1 MAYLVKNKNNIITI
15 ITLAIPV
22 IIENILQTLLGT
34 VDTYFAGQISDN
46 AIAAIGVTNL
56 IMNVF
61 IVFFTAISIGTSA
74 VVARSFG
81 REEMN
86 KVKEATTQS
95 VFLGIVISLIVG
107 IINILFYEPILKIC
121 GARHEIL
128 NLTTPYYLVVA
139 VPIMF
144 LCLSYYTLLFSCC
157 SSNYVFMFIFN
168 FIQLFKSYK
177 GYKNTTPYY
186 LVVAVPIMFLCL
198 SLILSSC
205 LRATKDTKTPMIA
218 TAFANILNI
227 ILNILF
233 INMNMGIVGLALATT
248 ISRCMNVV
256 ILLIKLKMNNINIK
270 LNKGVLKDG
279 SETLKSIIKIGAP
292 AGMEKLIMRLGQLVY
307 NSMIISIGVSAY
319 VAHNIAGN
327 IESYTYIPAL
337 VFGVATATLVGITL
351 GEGDSEK
358 SKEIVYLA
366 DVITTICMVVIGI
379 LLFIFAP
386 QIVTIFTNTTEGQ
399 IMVVNV
405 LRLIALFQC
414 FIAITQIF
422 TSALQGAGDTKFPM
436 YATLIGIWG
445 VRVGIGYFLGVIM
458 NMGLF
463 GVWIAYA
470 LDITVRAFLLMI
482 RFNHGKWKSITI

>member
-1 MAYLVKNKNNIITI
+1 MDYLLKNKNNIITI

-34 VDTYFAGQISDN
+34 VDTYFAGQINDN

-74 VVARSFG
+74 VVARNFG
-81 REEMN
+81 KGEMD
-86 KVKEATTQS
+86 KVKEATEQS
-95 VFLGIVISLIVG
+95 IFLGIIISLVVG
-107 IINILFYEPILKIC
+107 IINILFYEQILNVC
-121 GARHEIL
+121 GATNEVLDFTI
-128 NLTTPYYLVVA
+128 PYYLVVA
-139 VPIMF
+139 VPI
-144 LCLSYYTLLFSCC
+144 
-157 SSNYVFMFIFN
+157 I
-168 FIQLFKSYK
+168 
-177 GYKNTTPYY
+177 
-186 LVVAVPIMFLCL
+186 FLCL

-205 LRATKDTKTPMIA
+205 LRSTKDTKTPMIA

-227 ILNILF
+227 VLNILF
-233 INMNMGIVGLALATT
+233 IKMNMGIIGLALATT
-248 ISRCMNVV
+248 ISRCINVA
-256 ILLIKLKMNNINIK
+256 ILLIKLKTCNIHVKINKKAIK
-270 LNKGVLKDG
+270 EGKD
-279 SETLKSIIKIGAP
+279 TLKAIIKIGAP
-292 AGMEKLIMRLGQLVY
+292 AGIEKLIMRLGQLVY

-337 VFGVATATLVGITL
+337 GFGVATATLVGISL

-358 SKEIVYLA
+358 SREIVYLA
-366 DVITTICMVVIGI
+366 DIITTACMVLIGI

-386 QIVTIFTNTTEGQ
+386 QIVKIFTNTDQVQ
-399 IMVVNV
+399 IMVINV

-436 YATLIGIWG
+436 YTTLVGIWG
-445 VRVGIGYFLGVIM
+445 VRVGIGYFLGIIM
-458 NMGLF
+458 NFGLF

-470 LDITVRAFLLMI
+470 IDITVRAFILII
-482 RFNHGKWKSITI
+482 RFNHGKWKSIAI

>member
-15 ITLAIPV
+15 TTLAIPV

-34 VDTYFAGQISDN
+34 VDTYFAGQISDK

-61 IVFFTAISIGTSA
+61 IVFFTAISVGTSA
-74 VVARSFG
+74 VVARNFG

-95 VFLGIVISLIVG
+95 IFLGIIISLIVG

-128 NLTTPYYLVVA
+128 NLATPYYLVVV
-139 VPIMF
+139 VPI
-144 LCLSYYTLLFSCC
+144 
-157 SSNYVFMFIFN
+157 I
-168 FIQLFKSYK
+168 
-177 GYKNTTPYY
+177 
-186 LVVAVPIMFLCL
+186 FLCL

-256 ILLIKLKMNNINIK
+256 ILLIKLKINNINIK
-270 LNKGVLKDG
+270 LNKEVLKDG
-279 SETLKSIIKIGAP
+279 RETLKSIIKIGAP

-337 VFGVATATLVGITL
+337 GFGVATATLVGITL

-386 QIVTIFTNTTEGQ
+386 QIVTIFTNTKEVQ

>member
-1 MAYLVKNKNNIITI
+1 MEYLFKNKNNIIAIT
-15 ITLAIPV
+15 TLAIPV

-34 VDTYFAGQISDN
+34 VDTYFAGQINDN

-74 VVARSFG
+74 VVARNFG
-81 REEMN
+81 KGEMD

-95 VFLGIVISLIVG
+95 IFLGIIISLVVG
-107 IINILFYEPILKIC
+107 VINILFYDHILKIC
-121 GARHEIL
+121 GATNEIL
-128 NLTTPYYLVVA
+128 DFTIPYYLVVA
-139 VPIMF
+139 VPI
-144 LCLSYYTLLFSCC
+144 
-157 SSNYVFMFIFN
+157 I
-168 FIQLFKSYK
+168 
-177 GYKNTTPYY
+177 
-186 LVVAVPIMFLCL
+186 FLCL

-205 LRATKDTKTPMIA
+205 LRSTKDTKTPMIA
-218 TAFANILNI
+218 TAFANVLNI
-227 ILNILF
+227 ILNMLF
-233 INMNMGIVGLALATT
+233 IKMNMGIIGLALATT

-256 ILLIKLKMNNINIK
+256 ILLIKLRMCNINIK
-270 LNKGVLKDG
+270 INKEVIKGGND
-279 SETLKSIIKIGAP
+279 TLKAIIKIGAP

-337 VFGVATATLVGITL
+337 GFGVATATLVGISL

-366 DVITTICMVVIGI
+366 DIITTVCMIVIGI

-386 QIVTIFTNTTEGQ
+386 QIVKIFTSTVEVQ

-436 YATLIGIWG
+436 YATLVGIWG
-445 VRVGIGYFLGVIM
+445 VRIGIGYFLGIIM
-458 NMGLF
+458 NFGLF

-470 LDITVRAFLLMI
+470 IDITVRAFLLII
-482 RFNHGKWKSITI
+482 RFNHGKWESIAI

>member
-1 MAYLVKNKNNIITI
+1 MEYLFKNKNNIIAIT
-15 ITLAIPV
+15 TLAIPV

-34 VDTYFAGQISDN
+34 VDTYFAGQINDN

-74 VVARSFG
+74 VVARNFG
-81 REEMN
+81 KGEMD

-95 VFLGIVISLIVG
+95 IFLGIIISLVVG
-107 IINILFYEPILKIC
+107 VINILFYDHILKIC
-121 GARHEIL
+121 GATNEIL
-128 NLTTPYYLVVA
+128 DFTIPYYLVVA
-139 VPIMF
+139 MPI
-144 LCLSYYTLLFSCC
+144 
-157 SSNYVFMFIFN
+157 I
-168 FIQLFKSYK
+168 
-177 GYKNTTPYY
+177 
-186 LVVAVPIMFLCL
+186 FLCL

-205 LRATKDTKTPMIA
+205 LRSTKDTKTPMIA
-218 TAFANILNI
+218 TAFANVLNI
-227 ILNILF
+227 ILNMLF
-233 INMNMGIVGLALATT
+233 IKMNMGIIGLALATT

-256 ILLIKLKMNNINIK
+256 ILLIKLRMCNINIK
-270 LNKGVLKDG
+270 INKEVIKGGND
-279 SETLKSIIKIGAP
+279 TLKAIIKIGAP

-337 VFGVATATLVGITL
+337 GFGVATATLVGISL

-366 DVITTICMVVIGI
+366 DIITTVCMIVIGI

-386 QIVTIFTNTTEGQ
+386 QIVKIFTSTVEVQ

-436 YATLIGIWG
+436 YATLVGIWG
-445 VRVGIGYFLGVIM
+445 VRIGIGYFLGIIM
-458 NMGLF
+458 NFGLF

-470 LDITVRAFLLMI
+470 IDITVRAFLLII
-482 RFNHGKWKSITI
+482 RFNHGKWESIAI

>member
-1 MAYLVKNKNNIITI
+1 MDYLLKNKDNIITI
-15 ITLAIPV
+15 TTLAIPV

-34 VDTYFAGQISDN
+34 VDTYFAGQINDN

-56 IMNVF
+56 IINVF

-74 VVARSFG
+74 VVARNFG
-81 REEMN
+81 KGEMD
-86 KVKEATTQS
+86 KVKEATIQS
-95 VFLGIVISLIVG
+95 IFLGIIISLVVG
-107 IINILFYEPILKIC
+107 VINILFYEQILNIC
-121 GARHEIL
+121 GATKEIL
-128 NLTTPYYLVVA
+128 NFTIPYYLVVA
-139 VPIMF
+139 VPI
-144 LCLSYYTLLFSCC
+144 
-157 SSNYVFMFIFN
+157 I
-168 FIQLFKSYK
+168 
-177 GYKNTTPYY
+177 
-186 LVVAVPIMFLCL
+186 FLCL

-205 LRATKDTKTPMIA
+205 LRSTKDTKTPMIA
-218 TAFANILNI
+218 TAFANVLNI

-233 INMNMGIVGLALATT
+233 IKMNMGIIGLALATT

-256 ILLIKLKMNNINIK
+256 ILLIKLRMCNIHIK
-270 LNKGVLKDG
+270 INKEVIKDG
-279 SETLKSIIKIGAP
+279 KDTLRAIIKIGAP

-337 VFGVATATLVGITL
+337 GFGVATATLVGISL

-366 DVITTICMVVIGI
+366 DIITTICMVAIGI

-386 QIVTIFTNTTEGQ
+386 QIVKIFTNTVEVQ

-445 VRVGIGYFLGVIM
+445 VRVCIGYFLGVIM
-458 NMGLF
+458 NFGLF

-470 LDITVRAFLLMI
+470 IDITVRAFLLII
-482 RFNHGKWKSITI
+482 RFNHGKWKSIAI

>member
-1 MAYLVKNKNNIITI
+1 MEYLFKNKNNIIAIT
-15 ITLAIPV
+15 TLAIPV

-34 VDTYFAGQISDN
+34 VDTYFAGQINDN

-74 VVARSFG
+74 VVARNFG
-81 REEMN
+81 KGEMD

-95 VFLGIVISLIVG
+95 IFLGIIISLVVG
-107 IINILFYEPILKIC
+107 VINILFYDHILKIC
-121 GARHEIL
+121 GATNEIL
-128 NLTTPYYLVVA
+128 DFTIPYYLVVA
-139 VPIMF
+139 VPI
-144 LCLSYYTLLFSCC
+144 
-157 SSNYVFMFIFN
+157 I
-168 FIQLFKSYK
+168 
-177 GYKNTTPYY
+177 
-186 LVVAVPIMFLCL
+186 FLCL

-205 LRATKDTKTPMIA
+205 LRSTKDTKTPMIA
-218 TAFANILNI
+218 TAFANVLNI
-227 ILNILF
+227 ILNMLF
-233 INMNMGIVGLALATT
+233 IKMNMGIIGLALATT

-256 ILLIKLKMNNINIK
+256 ILLIKLRMCNINIK
-270 LNKGVLKDG
+270 INKEVIKGGND
-279 SETLKSIIKIGAP
+279 TLKAIIKIGAP

-337 VFGVATATLVGITL
+337 GFGVATATLVGISL

-366 DVITTICMVVIGI
+366 DIITTVCMIVIGI

-386 QIVTIFTNTTEGQ
+386 QIVKIFTSTVEVQ

-436 YATLIGIWG
+436 YATLVGIWG
-445 VRVGIGYFLGVIM
+445 VRIGIGYFLGIIM
-458 NMGLF
+458 NFGLF

-470 LDITVRAFLLMI
+470 IDITVRAFLLII
-482 RFNHGKWKSITI
+482 RFNHGKWKSIAI

>member
-1 MAYLVKNKNNIITI
+1 MEYLFKNKNNIIAIT
-15 ITLAIPV
+15 TLAIPV

-34 VDTYFAGQISDN
+34 VDTYFAGQINDN

-74 VVARSFG
+74 IVARNFG
-81 REEMN
+81 KGEMD

-95 VFLGIVISLIVG
+95 IFLGIIISLVVG
-107 IINILFYEPILKIC
+107 VINILFYDHILKIC
-121 GARHEIL
+121 GATNEIL
-128 NLTTPYYLVVA
+128 DFTIPYYLVVA
-139 VPIMF
+139 VPI
-144 LCLSYYTLLFSCC
+144 
-157 SSNYVFMFIFN
+157 I
-168 FIQLFKSYK
+168 
-177 GYKNTTPYY
+177 
-186 LVVAVPIMFLCL
+186 FLCL

-205 LRATKDTKTPMIA
+205 LRSTKDTKTPMIA
-218 TAFANILNI
+218 TAFANVLNI
-227 ILNILF
+227 ILNMLF
-233 INMNMGIVGLALATT
+233 IKMNMGIIGLALATT

-256 ILLIKLKMNNINIK
+256 ILLIKLRMCNINIK
-270 LNKGVLKDG
+270 INKEVIKGGND
-279 SETLKSIIKIGAP
+279 TLKAIIKIGAP

-337 VFGVATATLVGITL
+337 GFGVATATLVGISL

-366 DVITTICMVVIGI
+366 DIITTVCMIVIGI

-386 QIVTIFTNTTEGQ
+386 QIVKIFTSTVEVQ

-436 YATLIGIWG
+436 YATLVGIWG
-445 VRVGIGYFLGVIM
+445 VRIGIGYFLGIIM
-458 NMGLF
+458 NFGLF

-470 LDITVRAFLLMI
+470 IDITVRAFLLII
-482 RFNHGKWKSITI
+482 RFNHGKWESIAI

>member
-1 MAYLVKNKNNIITI
+1 MEYLFKNKNNIIAIT
-15 ITLAIPV
+15 TLAIPV

-34 VDTYFAGQISDN
+34 VDTYFAGQINDN

-74 VVARSFG
+74 IVARNFG
-81 REEMN
+81 KGEMD

-95 VFLGIVISLIVG
+95 IFLGIIISLVVG
-107 IINILFYEPILKIC
+107 VINILFYDHILKIC
-121 GARHEIL
+121 GATNEIL
-128 NLTTPYYLVVA
+128 DFTIPYYLVVA
-139 VPIMF
+139 VPI
-144 LCLSYYTLLFSCC
+144 
-157 SSNYVFMFIFN
+157 I
-168 FIQLFKSYK
+168 
-177 GYKNTTPYY
+177 
-186 LVVAVPIMFLCL
+186 FLCL

-205 LRATKDTKTPMIA
+205 LRSTKDTKTPMIA
-218 TAFANILNI
+218 TAFANVLNI
-227 ILNILF
+227 ILNMLF
-233 INMNMGIVGLALATT
+233 IKMNMGIIGLALATT

-256 ILLIKLKMNNINIK
+256 ILLIKLRMCNINIK
-270 LNKGVLKDG
+270 INKEVIKGGND
-279 SETLKSIIKIGAP
+279 TLKAIIKIGAP

-337 VFGVATATLVGITL
+337 GFGVATATLVGISL

-366 DVITTICMVVIGI
+366 DIITTLCMVAIGM

-386 QIVTIFTNTTEGQ
+386 QIVKIFTNTVEVQ
-399 IMVVNV
+399 IMVINV

-436 YATLIGIWG
+436 YATLVGIWG
-445 VRVGIGYFLGVIM
+445 VRIGIGYFLGIIM
-458 NMGLF
+458 NFGLF

-470 LDITVRAFLLMI
+470 IDITVRAFLLII
-482 RFNHGKWKSITI
+482 RFNHGKWESIAI

>member
-1 MAYLVKNKNNIITI
+1 MEYLFKNKNNIIAIT
-15 ITLAIPV
+15 TLAIPV

-34 VDTYFAGQISDN
+34 VDTYFAGQINDN

-74 VVARSFG
+74 VVARNFG
-81 REEMN
+81 KGEID

-95 VFLGIVISLIVG
+95 IFLGIIISLVVG
-107 IINILFYEPILKIC
+107 VINILFYDHILKIC
-121 GARHEIL
+121 GATNEIL
-128 NLTTPYYLVVA
+128 DFTIPYYLVVA
-139 VPIMF
+139 VPI
-144 LCLSYYTLLFSCC
+144 
-157 SSNYVFMFIFN
+157 I
-168 FIQLFKSYK
+168 
-177 GYKNTTPYY
+177 
-186 LVVAVPIMFLCL
+186 FLCL

-205 LRATKDTKTPMIA
+205 LRSTKDTKTPMIA
-218 TAFANILNI
+218 TAFANVLNI
-227 ILNILF
+227 ILNMLF
-233 INMNMGIVGLALATT
+233 IKMNMGIIGLALATT

-256 ILLIKLKMNNINIK
+256 ILLIKLRMCNINIK
-270 LNKGVLKDG
+270 INKEVIKGGND
-279 SETLKSIIKIGAP
+279 TLKAIIKIGAP

-337 VFGVATATLVGITL
+337 GFGVATATLVGISL

-366 DVITTICMVVIGI
+366 DIITTVCMIVIGI

-386 QIVTIFTNTTEGQ
+386 QIVKIFTSTVEVQ

-436 YATLIGIWG
+436 YATLVGIWG
-445 VRVGIGYFLGVIM
+445 VRIGIGYFLGIIM
-458 NMGLF
+458 NFGLF

-470 LDITVRAFLLMI
+470 IDITVRAFLLII
-482 RFNHGKWKSITI
+482 RFNHGKWKSIAI

>member
-1 MAYLVKNKNNIITI
+1 MDYLLKNKNNIITI
-15 ITLAIPV
+15 NTLAIPV

-34 VDTYFAGQISDN
+34 VDTYFAGQINDN

-56 IMNVF
+56 IINVF

-74 VVARSFG
+74 VVARNFG
-81 REEMN
+81 KGEMD
-86 KVKEATTQS
+86 KVKEATIQS
-95 VFLGIVISLIVG
+95 IFLGIIISLVVG
-107 IINILFYEPILKIC
+107 VINILFYEQILDIC
-121 GARHEIL
+121 GATNEIL
-128 NLTTPYYLVVA
+128 NFTIPYYLVVA
-139 VPIMF
+139 VPI
-144 LCLSYYTLLFSCC
+144 
-157 SSNYVFMFIFN
+157 I
-168 FIQLFKSYK
+168 
-177 GYKNTTPYY
+177 
-186 LVVAVPIMFLCL
+186 FLCL

-205 LRATKDTKTPMIA
+205 LRSTKDTKTPMIA
-218 TAFANILNI
+218 TAFANVLNI

-233 INMNMGIVGLALATT
+233 IKMNMGIIGLALATT

-256 ILLIKLKMNNINIK
+256 ILLIKLRMCNIHIK
-270 LNKGVLKDG
+270 INKEVIKDG
-279 SETLKSIIKIGAP
+279 KDTLKAIIKIGAP

-337 VFGVATATLVGITL
+337 GFGVATATLVGISL

-366 DVITTICMVVIGI
+366 DIITTICMVAIGI

-386 QIVTIFTNTTEGQ
+386 QIVKIFTNTLEVQ

-458 NMGLF
+458 NFGLF

-470 LDITVRAFLLMI
+470 IDITVRAFLLII
-482 RFNHGKWKSITI
+482 RFNNGKWKSIAI

>member
-1 MAYLVKNKNNIITI
+1 MAYLVKNKNNIII
-15 ITLAIPV
+15 ITTLAIPV

-34 VDTYFAGQISDN
+34 VDTYFAGQINDN

-61 IVFFTAISIGTSA
+61 IVFFTAISVGTSA

-81 REEMN
+81 SGDMN

-95 VFLGIVISLIVG
+95 VFLGIIISVVIG
-107 IINILFYEPILKIC
+107 MINILFYEPILKVC
-121 GARHEIL
+121 RATQEIL
-128 NLTTPYYLVVA
+128 EFTIPYYLVVA
-139 VPIMF
+139 VPM
-144 LCLSYYTLLFSCC
+144 
-157 SSNYVFMFIFN
+157 
-168 FIQLFKSYK
+168 
-177 GYKNTTPYY
+177 
-186 LVVAVPIMFLCL
+186 MFLCL

-205 LRATKDTKTPMIA
+205 LRSVKNTKTPMIA
-218 TAFANILNI
+218 TVFANVLNI
-227 ILNILF
+227 ILNIIF
-233 INMNMGIVGLALATT
+233 IKMNMGIIGLGLATT
-248 ISRCMNVV
+248 ISRFINVV
-256 ILLIKLKMNNINIK
+256 ILLIKLKISNIDIK
-270 LNKGVLKDG
+270 LNKEL
-279 SETLKSIIKIGAP
+279 LKSGSDTLSTIIKIGAP

-337 VFGVATATLVGITL
+337 GFGVATATLVGITL
-351 GEGDSEK
+351 GEGDSKK
-358 SKEIVYLA
+358 SEEIVYLA
-366 DVITTICMVVIGI
+366 DVITTICMVAIGI

-386 QIVTIFTNTTEGQ
+386 QIVKLFTNTTEVQ

-422 TSALQGAGDTKFPM
+422 TSALQGVGDTKFPM

-445 VRVGIGYFLGVIM
+445 VRVGIGYFLGLVM
-458 NMGLF
+458 NLGLF

-482 RFNHGKWKSITI
+482 RFNYGKWKSIKI